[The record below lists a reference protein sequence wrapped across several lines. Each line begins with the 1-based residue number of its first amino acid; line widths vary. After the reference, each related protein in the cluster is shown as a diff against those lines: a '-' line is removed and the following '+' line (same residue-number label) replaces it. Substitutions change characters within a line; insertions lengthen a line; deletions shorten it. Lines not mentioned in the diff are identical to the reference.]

1 MPKSNDKTNLNE
13 ASEQVSPAYPGNL
26 TIAETLALGLQHHN
40 SGNLLQA
47 ESLYQQV
54 LVVDPKQPD
63 GLQLLGVI
71 ALQKGEN
78 ELAVDF
84 LTRSL
89 AVASGFANVH
99 CNLGAALR
107 KVGKTDDALA
117 SYLNALAIDSNHVQT
132 LLNLGFLYRDT
143 GNQDAAVE
151 SLRKALA
158 LDPTNTKAE
167 YLLAAL
173 TDEKTEAPPEG
184 FIELIFDEHAVD
196 FEQQMKEGNSCLP
209 QIVRS
214 ASVRLIEQHRKDSVP
229 PFSSI
234 LDLGCGTGRAGVE
247 FRDITDKLH
256 GVDLSPKM
264 MDQAREKGVYDAL
277 FPGDFI
283 GFLEH
288 AEDSYDLV
296 LAVDSFLYMGPLEA
310 VFSGVVSVLREGG
323 AFAFT
328 VETLDT
334 GDFALRDTCRHAHGE
349 GYIRQLAAD
358 NHLDVVLCEPVDN
371 LRFGI
376 KGTLFWLKKS
386 G

>member
-1 MPKSNDKTNLNE
+1 MPKSNDKTDLNE
-13 ASEQVSPAYPGNL
+13 ASEQDSPADPGNL

-54 LVVDPKQPD
+54 LLADPEQPD

-78 ELAVDF
+78 EVAVDF

-89 AVASGFANVH
+89 AAESGFANVH
-99 CNLGAALR
+99 SNLGAALK
-107 KVGKTDDALA
+107 KVGRADDALA
-117 SYLNALAIDSNHVQT
+117 SYKNALAIDPNNVEAH
-132 LLNLGFLYRDT
+132 LNLGFLYKDT
-143 GNQDAAVE
+143 GNPDAAVE
-151 SLRKALA
+151 SLRMALA
-158 LDPTNTKAE
+158 LDPKNCKAE

-184 FIELIFDEHAVD
+184 FVELIFDEHAAV
-196 FEQQMKEGNSCLP
+196 FEQQMKEGDSRLP

-214 ASVRLIEQHRKDSVP
+214 ASARLIEQPGNDTVC
-229 PFSSI
+229 PFPST

-247 FRDITDKLH
+247 FRDITNKLH

-288 AEDSYDLV
+288 AEDTYDLV
-296 LAVDSFLYMGPLEA
+296 LAVDSFLYMG
-310 VFSGVVSVLREGG
+310 GR
-323 AFAFT
+323 
-328 VETLDT
+328 
-334 GDFALRDTCRHAHGE
+334 
-349 GYIRQLAAD
+349 
-358 NHLDVVLCEPVDN
+358 
-371 LRFGI
+371 
-376 KGTLFWLKKS
+376 LKLS
-386 G
+386 FPASSTF